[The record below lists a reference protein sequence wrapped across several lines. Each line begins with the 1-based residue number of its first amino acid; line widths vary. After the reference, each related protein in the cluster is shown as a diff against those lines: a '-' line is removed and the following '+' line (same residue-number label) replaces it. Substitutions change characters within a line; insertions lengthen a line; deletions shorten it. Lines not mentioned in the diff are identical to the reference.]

1 MKYTTEQLEAIA
13 SKLREMPP
21 VEKKKQ
27 EHSKQEAVRVLSKEI
42 AALQKRGYTLD
53 QISETLRGEGLSIAT
68 PTLKSYL
75 QRAKPA
81 KKAPVQAPGDTPP
94 PRPADKKPADTSKE
108 CMWYDS
114 PWRCPFYYLYSSKNT
129 PTNLP
134 VKI

>member
-13 SKLREMPP
+13 AKLRDMPP

-27 EHSKQEAVRVLSKEI
+27 EHSKQEAVRILAKEI

-81 KKAPVQAPGDTPP
+81 KKAPAQAPGDTPP
-94 PRPADKKPADTSKE
+94 PLPAVKKHAETSKATFTPKP
-108 CMWYDS
+108 DS
-114 PWRCPFYYLYSSKNT
+114 DD
-129 PTNLP
+129 
-134 VKI
+134 I

>member
-13 SKLREMPP
+13 AKLRDMPI

-42 AALQKRGYTLD
+42 AVLQKRGYTLD

-81 KKAPVQAPGDTPP
+81 SKKTPVQAPGDTPP
-94 PRPADKKPADTSKE
+94 PRPAVKNPADASKATFTPKP
-108 CMWYDS
+108 DS
-114 PWRCPFYYLYSSKNT
+114 DD
-129 PTNLP
+129 
-134 VKI
+134 I

>member
-13 SKLREMPP
+13 AKMRSMPP

-42 AALQKRGYTLD
+42 ADLQKRGYTLD
-53 QISETLRGEGLSIAT
+53 QISEMLRGESMSIAT

-81 KKAPVQAPGDTPP
+81 KKAKVKAPVDTPT
-94 PRPADKKPADTSKE
+94 PRPAIKKPDMSKAMFTVRPDTE
-108 CMWYDS
+108 D
-114 PWRCPFYYLYSSKNT
+114 
-129 PTNLP
+129 
-134 VKI
+134 I

>member
-21 VEKKKQ
+21 DEKKNQ
-27 EHSKQEAVRVLSKEI
+27 ENSKKEAERVLSKEI

-75 QRAKPA
+75 QRAKRA
-81 KKAPVQAPGDTPP
+81 KKAPAQAPGDTPP
-94 PRPADKKPADTSKE
+94 PRPAAKKPADTSKATFTPKP
-108 CMWYDS
+108 DS
-114 PWRCPFYYLYSSKNT
+114 DD
-129 PTNLP
+129 
-134 VKI
+134 I

>member
-13 SKLREMPP
+13 AKLRDMPP

-27 EHSKQEAVRVLSKEI
+27 EHSKQEAVRILAKEI

-75 QRAKPA
+75 QRAKST
-81 KKAPVQAPGDTPP
+81 KKAPAQAPGDTPP
-94 PRPADKKPADTSKE
+94 RRPAVKKPADTSKATFTPKP
-108 CMWYDS
+108 DS
-114 PWRCPFYYLYSSKNT
+114 DD
-129 PTNLP
+129 
-134 VKI
+134 I